1 MSNINL
7 TQIERSQQR
16 FWLAAL
22 AAGVGL
28 ASLHLVVF
36 PPSPPLPLPPA
47 SAFLPLPWQAAAAS
61 LGAATKNTSLL
72 QRNVSIGP
80 SKRFAHGRDWLLL
93 TPLASWQEDALN
105 PAAMTI
111 SIPALHLQQAQLQ
124 GDQVQEVQ
132 LQTLP
137 QTNQQIARGLI
148 HGQTSYQTCLTRTG
162 ALAFTAAGLS
172 GTSGAP
178 HLDFLRTL
186 LRGRLAP
193 LPRPSF
199 SCLLVTTNSP
209 QVLAGGA
216 NSNPLLAALVS
227 HTQWPR

>member
-1 MSNINL
+1 MSSINPVQL
-7 TQIERSQQR
+7 NRAQQR
-16 FWLAAL
+16 FWLAVL

-28 ASLHLVVF
+28 ATLHLVVF
-36 PPSPPLPLPPA
+36 PQAPPLPQPPA
-47 SAFLPLPWQAAAAS
+47 SALLPPPWQAAAAS
-61 LGAATKNTSLL
+61 IGTATQPTSLL
-72 QRNVSIGP
+72 QRNVAIGP

-93 TPLASWQEDALN
+93 TPLASWQEAALD
-105 PAAMTI
+105 PATI
-111 SIPALHLQQAQLQ
+111 TKTIPELHLQ
-124 GDQVQEVQ
+124 ETQ
-132 LQTLP
+132 LQTP
-137 QTNQQIARGLI
+137 SQAKQQIARGRI
-148 HGQTSYQTCLTRTG
+148 QGQTSYQTCLTRTG
-162 ALAFTAAGLS
+162 AFAYTAAGLG

-186 LRGRLAP
+186 LRGRLPP

-216 NSNPLLAALVS
+216 NSNPLLAALAS

>member
-1 MSNINL
+1 MSNSNPAQL
-7 TQIERSQQR
+7 ERAQQR

-28 ASLHLVVF
+28 ATLHLAVF
-36 PPSPPLPLPPA
+36 PQSPPLPQPPA
-47 SAFLPLPWQAAAAS
+47 SPLLPPPWQPASAS
-61 LGAATKNTSLL
+61 LGPASQHTSLL
-72 QRNVSIGP
+72 QRNFAIGP

-93 TPLASWQEDALN
+93 TPLASWQEAALD
-105 PAAMTI
+105 PAAITKTI
-111 SIPALHLQQAQLQ
+111 PELHLQQAQLQ
-124 GDQVQEVQ
+124 ETQ

-137 QTNQQIARGLI
+137 QAKQQIARGSI
-148 HGQTSYQTCLTRTG
+148 QGQTSYQTCLTRTG
-162 ALAFTAAGLS
+162 AFAYTAAGLG

-186 LRGRLAP
+186 LRGRLPP

-209 QVLAGGA
+209 QTLAGGA
-216 NSNPLLAALVS
+216 KSNPLLAALAS

>member
-1 MSNINL
+1 MSNINPAQL
-7 TQIERSQQR
+7 DRAQQR

-28 ASLHLVVF
+28 ATLHLVVF
-36 PPSPPLPLPPA
+36 PQSPPLPQPPA
-47 SAFLPLPWQAAAAS
+47 SALLPPPWQAAAAS
-61 LGAATKNTSLL
+61 LGPASQHTSLL

-80 SKRFAHGRDWLLL
+80 SKRFANGRDWLLL
-93 TPLASWQEDALN
+93 TPLASWQEAALD
-105 PAAMTI
+105 PAAITTTI
-111 SIPALHLQQAQLQ
+111 PELHLEQAQLQ
-124 GDQVQEVQ
+124 TQ
-132 LQTLP
+132 P
-137 QTNQQIARGLI
+137 QAKQQIGRGRI
-148 HGQTSYQTCLTRTG
+148 QGQTSYQTCLTRTG
-162 ALAFTAAGLS
+162 ALASTAAGLG

-186 LRGRLAP
+186 LRGRLPP

-209 QVLAGGA
+209 QTLAGGS
-216 NSNPLLAALVS
+216 NSNTLLAALES

>member
-1 MSNINL
+1 MSNINPAQL
-7 TQIERSQQR
+7 ERAQQR

-28 ASLHLVVF
+28 ATLHLVVF
-36 PPSPPLPLPPA
+36 PQSPPFPQPPA
-47 SAFLPLPWQAAAAS
+47 SPLVPPPWQAAVAS
-61 LGAATKNTSLL
+61 LGPATQHTSLM
-72 QRNVSIGP
+72 QRNFAIGP

-93 TPLASWQEDALN
+93 TPLASWQEAALD
-105 PAAMTI
+105 PAAITKTI
-111 SIPALHLQQAQLQ
+111 PELHLQQAQLQ
-124 GDQVQEVQ
+124 ETQ

-137 QTNQQIARGLI
+137 QAKQQIARGSI
-148 HGQTSYQTCLTRTG
+148 QGQTSYQTCLTRTG
-162 ALAFTAAGLS
+162 AFAYTAAGLG

-186 LRGRLAP
+186 LRGRLPP

-209 QVLAGGA
+209 QTLAGGA
-216 NSNPLLAALVS
+216 KSNSFLAALAS